1 MNSRYLKLYRAY
13 SISFNSSNVVNL
25 FLELN
30 SKGLYQSSGKNN
42 LLSRVPVVDKHEIT
56 HFHVVHVVVQRR
68 LRNVQ
73 KAWCTCK
80 VVVLPILK
88 PIASLLS
95 SLLELSNIQEWGQG
109 FNQTLSANHAGK
121 MFDAREEQISGDM
134 IQNIGR
140 HDYKFRAT
148 WLWFRATWLGA
159 RWLSGDLTLNPC
171 TAPGKCCSHWLYRS
185 SWINRLRSWPVLLQ
199 LCSLVSMMA
208 CTFSCST
215 LSHSP
220 SIWYLDNILTKT
232 QSESIN
238 LGQYRPK
245 LIFRTVYM
253 YVKLFHEISKFE
265 LHVVQWGKP

>member
-1 MNSRYLKLYRAY
+1 MNSRCLKLYRAY

-30 SKGLYQSSGKNN
+30 SKGVYQSSGKNN

-56 HFHVVHVVVQRR
+56 HFHVVHVVVQRQ

-88 PIASLLS
+88 PIAFSPS
-95 SLLELSNIQEWGQG
+95 SLLQLSNIQKWGQE
-109 FNQTLSANHAGK
+109 FSAPNPLSQPCRQDVRCMWRTNL
-121 MFDAREEQISGDM
+121 
-134 IQNIGR
+134 GR

-171 TAPGKCCSHWLYRS
+171 TAPGKSCSHWLYRS
-185 SWINRLRSWPVLLQ
+185 SWINRLRSWPVQ

-208 CTFSCST
+208 CIFSCST
-215 LSHSP
+215 FKSFTFDLMY
-220 SIWYLDNILTKT
+220 W
-232 QSESIN
+232 
-238 LGQYRPK
+238 QYR
-245 LIFRTVYM
+245 
-253 YVKLFHEISKFE
+253 
-265 LHVVQWGKP
+265 